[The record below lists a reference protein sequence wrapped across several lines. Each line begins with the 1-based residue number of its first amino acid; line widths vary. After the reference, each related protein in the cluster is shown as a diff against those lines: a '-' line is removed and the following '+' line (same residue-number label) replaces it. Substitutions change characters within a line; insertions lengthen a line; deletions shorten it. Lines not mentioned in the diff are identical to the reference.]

1 MTLWLMVA
9 AMPLALVV
17 VVLCIR
23 EPMRIALP
31 LYAALL
37 PFGSA
42 LSVTDSSFGSLSSLA
57 GLLLGVGLAAQLL
70 GTRRSARTMSL
81 SVPIWLLMLGAAT
94 ASVLWSI
101 DRPTTVG
108 GIMVLASLV
117 LVYVLV
123 AMSHADRVVLRR
135 TENGLLVGGVVVVS
149 YGFYQLLVEG
159 GFPSDVTGATTS
171 DGRFGN
177 DLLGPGIQ
185 AVTLLLPLAIALHRA
200 FAETATGRPFVNGA
214 IALMMFSGILMT
226 GSRTGT
232 LAVAV
237 VVLAMAWS
245 GPRRAR
251 NRLLATFLVALV
263 AAGAVWMF
271 QPAGVASRTFESP
284 TSSSGRTDIWRVGL
298 SACDDYCLAGSGWGT
313 FPEVYAETQASVP
326 DARVL
331 VGEGGSYQ
339 PHNLW
344 LLAVIELGVVGLV
357 LLTWG
362 LGHAVVEAWR
372 LPRERRGP
380 ALAVVLGLCFAVVFL
395 SSMEFKFFWMV
406 LIMVALHRNVTQDE
420 EATAGR
426 VRRDDGALRG
436 HRVGS

>member
-1 MTLWLMVA
+1 MTLWWMLA
-9 AMPLALVV
+9 AAPLALVV

-23 EPMRIALP
+23 EPMRLALP

-37 PFGSA
+37 PFGSG
-42 LSVTDSSFGSLSSLA
+42 LSVVSSSSFGSLSSLA
-57 GLLLGVGLAAQLL
+57 GVLLGVGLVAQLI
-70 GTRRSARTMSL
+70 GERRAARSLSL
-81 SVPIWLLMLGAAT
+81 SVPIWLSLLGAAC
-94 ASVLWSI
+94 ASVLWTI
-101 DRPTTVG
+101 DRSTTVG

-135 TENGLLVGGVVVVS
+135 TENGLLVGGVAVVA
-149 YGFYQLLVEG
+149 YGLYQLLVEG
-159 GFPSDVTGATTS
+159 GFPSDVTGATS
-171 DGRFGN
+171 PDGRFGN
-177 DLLGPGIQ
+177 GLLGPGIQ
-185 AVTLLLPLAIALHRA
+185 AVTLLLPLTIALHRA
-200 FAETATGRPFVNGA
+200 FAEAARGRQLRYTLV
-214 IALMMFSGILMT
+214 ALLMFCGILMT

-237 VVLAMAWS
+237 VVLAMAWA
-245 GPRRAR
+245 GPRHAR
-251 NRLLATFLVALV
+251 PRFLATLLVAIV
-263 AAGAVWMF
+263 AAGAVWVF

-313 FPEVYAETQASVP
+313 FPQVYAETQASVP

-362 LGHAVVEAWR
+362 LGHAALDAWR
-372 LPRERRGP
+372 LPRDRRGP
-380 ALAVVLGLCFAVVFL
+380 PFAVVLGLCFAVVFL

-406 LIMVALHRNVTQDE
+406 LIMVALNRNVTEHEQSSE
-420 EATAGR
+420 EVLATEATTGTA
-426 VRRDDGALRG
+426 V
-436 HRVGS
+436 